1 MPLVWHANKWLDWSV
16 SEDEKIE
23 IGPLFSE
30 ELQSVR
36 W

>member
-1 MPLVWHANKWLDWSV
+1 MPLVCHPNRWWDWSV

-30 ELQSVR
+30 EL
-36 W
+36 